1 MQRPGRIDRW
11 LVESLLVALG
21 ANLLASATTGM
32 TIDLMRGLSPFAQE
46 VRRADLAMLPWWR
59 LATYGV
65 ILPLALRYLW
75 PIVRWV
81 PPTDP
86 DAVPL
91 AVRRRVVSAPL
102 VVTLLAF
109 GGWVGSVIVF
119 PAVTLARTGRWTSD
133 LMSQQVLSPLVN
145 GFLAA
150 ATTYLLLDLIF
161 RRRVVPAVFPRGGV
175 AEVPGAWRLGVR
187 GRLLVFLVAVG
198 FVPLFTLFGLV
209 RAAVVRL
216 GGGAPMEV
224 VVPQLARASAV
235 SFAVF
240 LLLGIGLTVALARTF
255 TEPLGAV
262 AAALRR
268 IRTGDLAARVA
279 VSSADE
285 IGVVE
290 DGVNALGGTL
300 RERERILQTFGYVV
314 EPAVRDRLLS
324 GDLRQGGEQRTVTVL
339 FADLR
344 DFTTF
349 ASRTAAPDVV
359 TALNEFLTVMTREAR
374 ATGGFVDKFVGD
386 AILVVFGLF
395 GADGPADHAAAAA
408 AAIRCATGMRRAVA
422 DLNVPRA
429 ADGRPPLALKI
440 GIHTGPVVAGVIGAA
455 DRHEY
460 TVIGDTVNV
469 ASRLEQLCRT
479 HGCELLVSAET
490 QRLAATAGP
499 VPRPTLRVTVA
510 LRGREQPVE
519 VLGFG

>member
-1 MQRPGRIDRW
+1 MERRGRSGRW
-11 LVESLLVALG
+11 LVECLLVALG
-21 ANLLASATTGM
+21 ANLLASVTTGI

-46 VRRADLAMLPWWR
+46 ARRHDLALLPWWR
-59 LATYGV
+59 LGTYGIV
-65 ILPLALRYLW
+65 LPLALAYLW
-75 PIVRWV
+75 PITRWV
-81 PPTDP
+81 PPADP

-91 AVRRRVVSAPL
+91 AIRRRVVSAPL

-109 GGWVGSVIVF
+109 AGWVGSVFVF
-119 PAVTLARTGRWTSD
+119 PAVTIARTGRWTPD

-161 RRRVVPAVFPRGGV
+161 RRHVVPAVFPDGGV
-175 AEVPGAWRLGVR
+175 AEVPDAWTLGVR
-187 GRLLVFLVAVG
+187 GRLLVFLMAVG

-216 GGGAPMEV
+216 GDGIPIDV
-224 VVPQLARASAV
+224 VVPQLARASAG
-235 SFAVF
+235 SFVVF
-240 LLLGIGLTVALARTF
+240 LLLGIGLTAALARTF

-262 AAALRR
+262 ATVLRR
-268 IRTGDLAARVA
+268 IRGGDLDARVA

-300 RERERILQTFGYVV
+300 QERERILRTFGYVV
-314 EPAVRDRLLS
+314 EPEVRDRLLA

-349 ASRTAAPDVV
+349 AARTPAPEVV
-359 TALNEFLTVMTREAR
+359 EVLNEFLTAMTREAR
-374 ATGGFVDKFVGD
+374 AAGGFVDKFVGD
-386 AILVVFGLF
+386 AVLVVFGLF
-395 GADGPADHAAAAA
+395 GPDAAVDRAAAASA
-408 AAIRCATGMRRAVA
+408 ALRCAAGMRRALV
-422 DLNVPRA
+422 DLNPARA
-429 ADGRPPLALKI
+429 IDGRSPLALKI
-440 GIHTGPVVAGVIGAA
+440 GVHTGPVVAGVIGAA

-479 HGCELLVSAET
+479 HDCELLVSAAT
-490 QRLAATAGP
+490 HRLAAAAGP
-499 VPRPTLRVTVA
+499 VPAPSSRVTVA
-510 LRGREQPVE
+510 LRGRDEPIE